1 MYTGIV
7 VAHFREPS
15 GTSVAVRNLR
25 VTMMDVN
32 ARPPQPT
39 LARKFLNESVSL
51 SASER
56 NTSLQIG
63 LSQFEVVCTVY
74 HPTILYKPTRCTKFL

>member
-1 MYTGIV
+1 MLAIVTSIMYSGTV

-63 LSQFEVVCTVY
+63 LSHLQC
-74 HPTILYKPTRCTKFL
+74 

>member
-1 MYTGIV
+1 VSKVANSEHNPNYLHCLHLVSV
-7 VAHFREPS
+7 VFAIAHFREPS

-25 VTMMDVN
+25 VTMLDVN
-32 ARPPQPT
+32 SRPPQPT

-63 LSQFEVVCTVY
+63 L
-74 HPTILYKPTRCTKFL
+74 

>member
-1 MYTGIV
+1 MYSGIV
-7 VAHFREPS
+7 VAHIREPS

-32 ARPPQPT
+32 PRPPQPT

-51 SASER
+51 SANER

-63 LSQFEVVCTVY
+63 LSHLQC
-74 HPTILYKPTRCTKFL
+74 